1 MNENEKARFTGLKAG
16 DSIDFNP
23 AKAIDNV
30 TNLATILDLC
40 KEAAAQMQSEFRFT
54 LQEIS
59 RMDPAP
65 VDQVLFDLVYP
76 ESGMTTTEEFRERI
90 SQEAVVAFEAD
101 TDKLLVNNAVKQ
113 LIKDANITLPDAF
126 MKRWLLDNNQGK
138 LTPETIESEYER
150 FAESMRWQL
159 IENKIIRDHNLVV
172 TDAEIKNFIKGYF
185 KPGNSQE
192 EIDPEMEKRFD
203 SIADTIMKN
212 KEEVH
217 KINDKLYEQKLN
229 SLMKSTLKLVEKEIS
244 YEEFITLASANQ

>member
-1 MNENEKARFTGLKAG
+1 
-16 DSIDFNP
+16 
-23 AKAIDNV
+23 
-30 TNLATILDLC
+30 
-40 KEAAAQMQSEFRFT
+40 
-54 LQEIS
+54 
-59 RMDPAP
+59 
-65 VDQVLFDLVYP
+65 
-76 ESGMTTTEEFRERI
+76 
-90 SQEAVVAFEAD
+90 
-101 TDKLLVNNAVKQ
+101 
-113 LIKDANITLPDAF
+113 
-126 MKRWLLDNNQGK
+126 
-138 LTPETIESEYER
+138 
-150 FAESMRWQL
+150 MRWQL